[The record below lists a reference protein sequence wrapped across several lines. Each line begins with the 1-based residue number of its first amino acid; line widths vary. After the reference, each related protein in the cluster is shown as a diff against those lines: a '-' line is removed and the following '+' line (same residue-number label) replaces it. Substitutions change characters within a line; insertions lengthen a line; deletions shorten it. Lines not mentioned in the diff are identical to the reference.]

1 MQCGSVRVE
10 VHLVRLGQ
18 LACRIHQSRPCNR
31 NHHLVC
37 VRHLFY
43 IRIHHLVCVRHLC
56 NRNRA
61 TLVQHS
67 TKNLGQ
73 RLAHLGRTQE
83 RHGQMP
89 DRLARIQELRR
100 RLDCT
105 MHTEPEL
112 GFGKQTGS
120 QQQQINKLVIEV
132 ALKILFHSRKNIRRK
147 SLLRRSQLP
156 QNTTVSLF
164 GVIPAGGS
172 C

>member
-31 NHHLVC
+31 
-37 VRHLFY
+37 
-43 IRIHHLVCVRHLC
+43 IHHLVCNH
-56 NRNRA
+56 NRPL
-61 TLVQHS
+61 LVQQS

-73 RLAHLGRTQE
+73 KLERLGRT
-83 RHGQMP
+83 P
-89 DRLARIQELRR
+89 ELPLQ
-100 RLDCT
+100 LDCT
-105 MHTEPEL
+105 MHTELEL
-112 GFGKQTGS
+112 GFGKQTSS

-147 SLLRRSQLP
+147 SVLRRSPPP
-156 QNTTVSLF
+156 QNIILSLLA
-164 GVIPAGGS
+164 VIPAVGS